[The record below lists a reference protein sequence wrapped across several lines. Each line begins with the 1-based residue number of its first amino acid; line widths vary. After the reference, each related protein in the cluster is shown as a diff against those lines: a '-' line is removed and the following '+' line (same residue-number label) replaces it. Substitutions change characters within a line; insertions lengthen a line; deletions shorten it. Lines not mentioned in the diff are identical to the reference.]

1 MEDSHE
7 ISSLIFSKILKKK
20 YARRS
25 PAVVVIGP
33 LLDQLIKP
41 CIEGDVVIN
50 DGRVGGGGRA

>member
-1 MEDSHE
+1 MKYQVLF
-7 ISSLIFSKILKKK
+7 SLKILKKK

-25 PAVVVIGP
+25 PAVVVIGA

-41 CIEGDVVIN
+41 CIEGAVVIN